1 MMAIKDGFLTGFF
14 PDDPRPEYFNLP
26 RQAFPT
32 AYHPNGYVE
41 IVRRDTLL
49 DEGTLYGPRIL
60 GAITPFSV
68 EIDAPEDFD
77 YLEYVTDRYPHPLIE
92 KLGSAKESVDQT

>member
-1 MMAIKDGFLTGFF
+1 
-14 PDDPRPEYFNLP
+14 
-26 RQAFPT
+26 
-32 AYHPNGYVE
+32 
-41 IVRRDTLL
+41 
-49 DEGTLYGPRIL
+49 
-60 GAITPFSV
+60 V